1 MVFLCGLE
9 RNTLLFR
16 VWCIIK
22 LYDSHS
28 HICFSFVTEMY
39 QCVRILWC
47 ITFILTVI
55 ISIDGKKLYV
65 ITNVF
70 NYFNNVLWLFIK
82 FSTLTQCDI
91 NKYFQ
96 IFLFWKRS
104 RHTHRERVIFTKDF
118 ISSTMTYQRLFAM
131 DISMLPKRI
140 YWIIN
145 TNTWNLKFWIE
156 MSDENYTLICSTH

>member
-1 MVFLCGLE
+1 MCGLE

-70 NYFNNVLWLFIK
+70 YYFNNVLWLFIK

-104 RHTHRERVIFTKDF
+104 RHTERESDFHQRFHFKHYDLSTIICYRYINVTQTK
-118 ISSTMTYQRLFAM
+118 ILNNKYKYMES
-131 DISMLPKRI
+131 
-140 YWIIN
+140 
-145 TNTWNLKFWIE
+145 
-156 MSDENYTLICSTH
+156 